1 MSRNNRNVKSFVNAA
16 RKPCCKVCK
25 DAGKTESEFSSHW
38 PRDTEGKTICPTLL
52 AQDCRYCGK
61 AGHTVKYC
69 HKLEKDNA
77 AREKASKS
85 VQPKAVPKPAPK
97 PAPSNAK
104 VGGFALLMD
113 SDSDDS
119 PRSPKRTQKKAPA
132 KVAPMKE
139 EYPALGGAWAR
150 LPAIAPVAGVSF
162 AEMAC
167 KPKEIAIAEKQIRD
181 EERLGQAIKE
191 KFVTL
196 KHEPAPL
203 SERDQ
208 ARIQH
213 NKDCFSMSNG
223 KCWADLEDSDDDS
236 IDDMARIERFMDA
249 DREDDMER
257 VERFMDADREDD
269 YAGDCDW

>member
-1 MSRNNRNVKSFVNAA
+1 MSRNNRNVNSVVNAA

-38 PRDTEGKTICPTLL
+38 PKDTQGNTICPTLL
-52 AQDCRYCGK
+52 KQDCRYCGK

-85 VQPKAVPKPAPK
+85 VQPKPVPK

-113 SDSDDS
+113 SDSDSDDS
-119 PRSPKRTQKKAPA
+119 PRTAKKAPA

-139 EYPALGGAWAR
+139 EYPALGGAWVR

-162 AEMAC
+162 AAMAC

-191 KFVTL
+191 GFVAL
-196 KHEPAPL
+196 KRESAPL
-203 SERDQ
+203 SEREQ
-208 ARIQH
+208 AKIKH
-213 NKDCFSMSNG
+213 TSDCFNMTNG
-223 KCWADLEDSDDDS
+223 KSWADMEDSDDES
-236 IDDMARIERFMDA
+236 IDDMAR
-249 DREDDMER
+249 
-257 VERFMDADREDD
+257 VERFMEQDREDNYD
-269 YAGDCDW
+269 EGVSDW

>member
-1 MSRNNRNVKSFVNAA
+1 MSRNNRNVKSVVNAA

-85 VQPKAVPKPAPK
+85 VQPNPVPK
-97 PAPSNAK
+97 PAPSNAAK
-104 VGGFALLMD
+104 AGGFAVLMDSD

-132 KVAPMKE
+132 PMKE
-139 EYPALGGAWAR
+139 EYPALGGTWTR
-150 LPAIAPVAGVSF
+150 LPAIAPVASVSF
-162 AEMAC
+162 AAMAC

-181 EERLGQAIKE
+181 EERLGRAIKE
-191 KFVTL
+191 GFVAL
-196 KHEPAPL
+196 KRESAPL
-203 SERDQ
+203 SEREK
-208 ARIQH
+208 AKIKH
-213 NKDCFSMSNG
+213 TNECFRGLNG
-223 KCWADLEDSDDDS
+223 KSWADMEDSDDEDED
-236 IDDMARIERFMDA
+236 DDMA
-249 DREDDMER
+249 R
-257 VERFMDADREDD
+257 VERFMDRDREDD
-269 YAGDCDW
+269 YAGETGW